1 MTAWSKALLFFLTH
15 GDPSEKN
22 YVVMSSKIIDSAD
35 LVDRDV
41 GPLTIL
47 FGYENGKYPQG
58 NSLLIRGST
67 QTVLV
72 DPCLGVVARKGRL
85 PEVDALF
92 HSHIHED
99 HIAGTHLFRDVA
111 WYAHE
116 LDAGG
121 LRTIEGLMEIYGLDG
136 PTHDAEL
143 YQAPG
148 YQMPCNGAPTSV
160 PNASVI

>member
-1 MTAWSKALLFFLTH
+1 MTAWSKALLFFLTQ

-22 YVVMSSKIIDSAD
+22 YVFMNSKIIDSAD
-35 LVDRDV
+35 LVDRDI

-47 FGYENGKYPQG
+47 FGYENGKNPQG

-116 LDAGG
+116 CKSRWRSCPV
-121 LRTIEGLMEIYGLDG
+121 LRKWESILQPTPWAARYGL
-136 PTHDAEL
+136 
-143 YQAPG
+143 
-148 YQMPCNGAPTSV
+148 
-160 PNASVI
+160 